1 MRSLV
6 RPRPPHGAA
15 GRVRRL
21 AAALTAALTVLA
33 LALGGLVLTSS
44 PAAAAV
50 DDRTPANGWRPSGG
64 TAYALARTG
73 DMVIIGGTF
82 TSMVS
87 STGATASRSRLA
99 AVSASTGAL
108 LSWAPNPN
116 GEVRALAVSP
126 DGQTVYVGGTFT
138 SIGGASRANL
148 GAVLASTGS
157 ATAFTADTNATVR
170 TLLVHG
176 SSLFAGGIFYRVRGS
191 DRGGGAELDPTTGA
205 LKPWNPRTNYG
216 TYAIEPA
223 PDGSGIYVGGP
234 FTTAGG
240 VARSFVA
247 KVATGTGNLLPWTSG
262 STCQDALNPCVVYAI
277 RAEGTEL
284 FLGMGGPG
292 GRVTDLVAATGQQR
306 WWTSGDGDVQTL
318 VLSGSR
324 LYAGGH
330 FAATTN
336 GVPRAGLVSLDR
348 RTGAVLDD
356 LDAQVLGGT
365 GVWSLLAD
373 GDRLRFAGQFSTVD
387 GASVGRYSSFPI
399 VPDPADTTPPTVP
412 GNLRSPAPLGNG
424 VTLTW
429 SASSDD
435 TATVEYRVSRDG
447 VPVGTTA
454 VATFKDFGVTAST
467 TYRYAVVAVDAAGN
481 VSAPR
486 ALTLTTEAASPTLLP
501 RRAPWSFFSRGTL
514 PAADWYAPGFDDS
527 GWSRGRGELGFGEG
541 DEQTSISPLGVA
553 HYFRTTFS
561 RPADTSV
568 RSARLRMVVDD
579 GAVVYLNGAE
589 IGRSNMPTG
598 TVTETTTASTAVGG
612 DAEQTYQS
620 MIVPVDSLRAGQNV
634 LAVEVH
640 NSSTL
645 SSDVS
650 FDAFLTYV
658 PGAASAPAAPTD
670 LRGTPGPTSVALTW
684 SSSATATS
692 YVVLRDGV
700 PVGSPTTTSF
710 TDTGLTSGRAYSYR
724 VAAVNDAGQGPSGD
738 PVTVTT
744 TTPVPTDVYA
754 VSGDPWRFADSGA
767 DLGTAWR
774 EAGYDDAG
782 WKAGRTQAGYGDGDE
797 ATTLTWGTDPNRKPL
812 TVYARRT
819 FTAGAVDDVQSLRL
833 RLLVDDGAAVYLN
846 GTELTRFNLPTG
858 TLTASTRATRALSG
872 TEESQWRVYAV
883 PRTALRTGEN
893 VVAAEVH
900 NDTGSSSDLSFDL
913 ELSPVR

>member
-1 MRSLV
+1 M
-6 RPRPPHGAA
+6 
-15 GRVRRL
+15 
-21 AAALTAALTVLA
+21 TAALTVLA
-33 LALGGLVLTSS
+33 LALGGLVLTSGS
-44 PAAAAV
+44 ATAAV

-64 TAYALARTG
+64 TAYALARAG

-87 STGATASRSRLA
+87 ATGATAARSRLA

-108 LSWAPNPN
+108 LPWAPNPN
-116 GEVRALAVSP
+116 GEVRALAVSA
-126 DGQTVYVGGTFT
+126 DEQTVYVGGTFT
-138 SIGGASRANL
+138 SIGGATRANL
-148 GAVLASTGS
+148 GAVLATTGR
-157 ATAFTADTNATVR
+157 ATSFAADTNATVR
-170 TLLVHG
+170 TVLVHG
-176 SSLFAGGIFYRVRGS
+176 SSLFVGGIFYRVRGS

-240 VARSFVA
+240 AARSFVA
-247 KVATGTGNLLPWTSG
+247 KVATGTGALLPWTSG
-262 STCQDALNPCVVYAI
+262 STCQDALNPCVVYAMH
-277 RAEGTEL
+277 AEGTEL

-306 WWTSGDGDVQTL
+306 WWTGGDGDVQTL
-318 VLSGSR
+318 VVSGSR
-324 LYAGGH
+324 VWGGGH
-330 FAATTN
+330 FEATTN
-336 GVPRAGLVSLDR
+336 GVPRAGLISLDR
-348 RTGAVLDD
+348 STGAVLDE
-356 LDAQVLGGT
+356 LDTQVLGGT
-365 GVWSLLAD
+365 GVWSLLED

-399 VPDPADTTPPTVP
+399 LPDPPDTTAPTVP
-412 GNLRSPAPLGNG
+412 GSLRSPAPLADG
-424 VTLTW
+424 VTLAW

-454 VATFKDFGVTAST
+454 VATFKDFGVAAST
-467 TYRYAVVAVDAAGN
+467 AYRYEVAAADAAGN

-486 ALTLTTEAASPTLLP
+486 ALTLTTEAAAPTLLP
-501 RRAPWSFFSRGTL
+501 RRATWSYFSRGTL

-527 GWSRGRGELGFGEG
+527 GWSRGTGELGFGEG
-541 DEQTSISPLGVA
+541 DEQTYISPLGVA
-553 HYFRTTFS
+553 HYFRTTFTV
-561 RPADTSV
+561 PAGTGV
-568 RSARLRMVVDD
+568 ESARLRMVVDD
-579 GAVVYLNGAE
+579 GAVVHLNGTE
-589 IGRSNMPTG
+589 VGRSNMPAG
-598 TVTETTTASTAVGG
+598 TVTETTTASTAIGG

-620 MIVPVDSLRAGQNV
+620 MTVPVSSLRAGQNV

-640 NSSTL
+640 NSSTS

-658 PGAASAPAAPTD
+658 PSVTSVPAAPTG
-670 LRGTPGPTSVALTW
+670 LRATPGPTSVALTW
-684 SSSATATS
+684 SSSPTATS

-710 TDTGLTSGRAYSYR
+710 TDAGLTSGQGYSYR
-724 VAAVNDAGQGPSGD
+724 VAAVNDAGQGPSSD
-738 PVTVTT
+738 PVAVTT
-744 TTPVPTDVYA
+744 TTPTPTPTDVYA
-754 VSGDPWRFADSGA
+754 ASGDAWRFNDSGA

-774 EAGYDDAG
+774 GAGYDDAG
-782 WKAGRTQAGYGDGDE
+782 WKPGRTQAGYGDGDE
-797 ATTLTWGTDPNRKPL
+797 ATTLTWGNDPTRKPL
-812 TVYARRT
+812 TAYARRT

-846 GTELTRFNLPTG
+846 GTELTRFNLPPG
-858 TLTASTRATRALSG
+858 TLIASTRASRALSG
-872 TEESQWRVYAV
+872 SEESQWRVYPV
-883 PRTALRTGEN
+883 PATALRTGEN

-900 NDTGSSSDLSFDL
+900 QDTGSSSDLSFDL

>member
-1 MRSLV
+1 M
-6 RPRPPHGAA
+6 RPRPSRGATA
-15 GRVRRL
+15 RVRRL
-21 AAALTAALTVLA
+21 AAALTVLA
-33 LALGGLVLTSS
+33 LAVGGMVLTRA

-64 TAYALARTG
+64 TAYALARAG

-87 STGATASRSRLA
+87 ATGTTASRSRLA

-108 LSWAPNPN
+108 LPWAPNPN
-116 GEVRALAVSP
+116 GEVRAVAVSA

-138 SIGGASRANL
+138 SIGGATRANL
-148 GAVLASTGS
+148 GAVLATTGR
-157 ATAFTADTNATVR
+157 ATSFAADTNATVR

-176 SSLFAGGIFYRVRGS
+176 SSLFVGGIFYRVRGN

-223 PDGSGIYVGGP
+223 PDGSGLYVGGP
-234 FTTAGG
+234 FTTVGG

-277 RAEGTEL
+277 RADPTEV

-292 GRVTDLVAATGQQR
+292 GRVTDLVAATGRQR
-306 WWTSGDGDVQTL
+306 WWTGGDGDVQTL
-318 VLSGSR
+318 VLSGTR
-324 LYAGGH
+324 VYGGGH
-330 FAATTN
+330 FEATTN

-348 RTGAVLDD
+348 STGAVLDD
-356 LDAQVLGGT
+356 LDSQVLGGT
-365 GVWSLLAD
+365 GVWSLLED

-387 GASVGRYSSFPI
+387 GAAVGRYSSFPI
-399 VPDPADTTPPTVP
+399 VPDPPDTTPPTVP
-412 GNLRSPAPLGNG
+412 GNLRSPAPLADG

-435 TATVEYRVSRDG
+435 TATVAYRVSRDG

-467 TYRYAVVAVDAAGN
+467 TYRYEVVAADASGN
-481 VSAPR
+481 LSAPR
-486 ALTLTTEAASPTLLP
+486 ALTLTTEDAAPTLLP
-501 RRAPWSFFSRGTL
+501 RGAGWTFFSRGTL
-514 PAADWYAPGFDDS
+514 PAADWSAPGFDDS
-527 GWSRGRGELGFGEG
+527 GWSRGTGELGFGEG
-541 DEQTSISPLGVA
+541 DEQTLISPLGLA
-553 HYFRTTFS
+553 HYFRTTFT
-561 RPADTSV
+561 RPTDAAV

-579 GAVVYLNGAE
+579 GAVVYLNGVE
-589 IGRSNMPTG
+589 VGRTNMPASA
-598 TVTETTTASTAVGG
+598 VTETTTASTAVGG

-620 MIVPVDSLRAGQNV
+620 MTVPVSSLRAGQNV

-640 NSSTL
+640 NSSTS
-645 SSDVS
+645 SSDIS

-658 PGAASAPAAPTD
+658 PGSAAVPPAPAD
-670 LRGTPGPTSVALTW
+670 LRATPGATSVALAW
-684 SSSATATS
+684 SSSPAATS
-692 YVVLRDGV
+692 YVVLRDGASV
-700 PVGSPTTTSF
+700 ATVTATSF
-710 TDTGLTSGRAYSYR
+710 TDTGLTAGQGYTYR
-724 VAAVNDAGQGPSGD
+724 VAAVDDAGQGPAGD

-744 TTPVPTDVYA
+744 TTPVPTDGYA
-754 VSGDPWRFADSGA
+754 VSGDVWRFDGSGT

-774 EAGYDDAG
+774 DAGYDDAG
-782 WKAGRTQAGYGDGDE
+782 WRSGRTQAGYGDGDE
-797 ATTLTWGTDPNRKPL
+797 ATTLTWGSDPNHKPL

-819 FTAGAVDDVQSLRL
+819 FTAGTVDDVQALRL

-846 GTELTRFNLPTG
+846 GTELTRFNLPGG

-872 TEESQWRVYAV
+872 AEESQWRVYTL
-883 PRTALRTGEN
+883 PRTALRAGQN

-900 NDTGSSSDLSFDL
+900 NDSGSSSDLSFDL

>member
-1 MRSLV
+1 MADRRTSTW
-6 RPRPPHGAA
+6 P
-15 GRVRRL
+15 RRL
-21 AAALTAALTVLA
+21 LAA
-33 LALGGLVLTSS
+33 LALLGLTLGTLVVASA
-44 PAAAAV
+44 PASAAV

-64 TAYALARTG
+64 TAYALARAG

-82 TSMVS
+82 TAMVS
-87 STGATASRSRLA
+87 PTGTTTARSRLA

-108 LSWAPNPN
+108 LPWAPNPN
-116 GEVRALAVSP
+116 GEVRAVTVSA

-138 SIGGASRANL
+138 SIGGAARANL
-148 GAVLASTGS
+148 AAVLTSTGR
-157 ATAFTADTNATVR
+157 ATSFSADTNATVR

-176 SSLFAGGIFYRVRGS
+176 NSLFVGGIFYRVRGS

-234 FTTAGG
+234 FTSAGG
-240 VARSFVA
+240 AARSFVA

-277 RAEGTEL
+277 RADGTEL

-306 WWTSGDGDVQTL
+306 WWTGGDGDVQALL
-318 VLSGSR
+318 VSGSR
-324 LYAGGH
+324 VYGGGH
-330 FAATTN
+330 FVDTTN

-348 RTGAVLDD
+348 YTGAVLDE
-356 LDAQVLGGT
+356 LDARVVGGT

-373 GDRLRFAGQFSTVD
+373 GDRLRFAGQFSTID
-387 GASVGRYSSFPI
+387 DAPIGRYSSFPI
-399 VPDPADTTPPTVP
+399 VPDPPDTTPPSVP
-412 GNLRSPAPLGNG
+412 SDLRSPAPLGDG

-429 SASSDD
+429 SASTDD

-447 VPVGTTA
+447 VPVGTSA
-454 VATFKDFGVTAST
+454 VATIKDFGVSPST
-467 TYRYAVVAVDAAGN
+467 TYRYEVVAADAAGN
-481 VSAPR
+481 LSGPR
-486 ALTLTTEAASPTLLP
+486 ALTLTTEAATPTLLP
-501 RRAPWSFFSRGTL
+501 RRATWSFFSRGTL
-514 PAADWYAPGFDDS
+514 PAADWYASGFDDS
-527 GWSRGRGELGFGEG
+527 GWSRGAGELGFGEG
-541 DEQTSISPLGVA
+541 DEQTYISPLGVA
-553 HYFRTTFS
+553 HYFRTTFT
-561 RPADTSV
+561 RPSDTAV
-568 RSARLRMVVDD
+568 QSARLRMVVDD
-579 GAVVYLNGAE
+579 GAVVYLNGVE
-589 IGRSNMPTG
+589 VGRHNMAAG

-612 DAEQTYQS
+612 DTEQTYQS
-620 MIVPVDSLRAGQNV
+620 MTIPVSSLRAGQNV

-640 NSSTL
+640 NSSTQ

-658 PGAASAPAAPTD
+658 PSVASVPAAPTD
-670 LRGTPGPTSVALTW
+670 LRATPGPTSVALTW
-684 SSSATATS
+684 GSSPTATS

-700 PVGSPTTTSF
+700 VVGSPSTTSF
-710 TDTGLTSGRAYSYR
+710 TETGLTSGQGYSYR
-724 VAAVNDAGQGPSGD
+724 VAAGNDAGQGPASD

-744 TTPVPTDVYA
+744 STPTPSALYA
-754 VSGDPWRFADSGA
+754 VSGDAWRFADSGA

-774 EAGYDDAG
+774 ETGYDDAG

-797 ATTLTWGTDPNRKPL
+797 ATTLSWGNDPNRKPL

-819 FTAGAVDDVQSLRL
+819 FTAGVVDDVQSLRL

-858 TLTASTRATRALSG
+858 TITASTRASRALSG
-872 TEESQWRVYAV
+872 TEESQWRVYTV
-883 PRTALRTGEN
+883 PRTALRAGEN